1 MAPDTEIIWKSV
13 RTFMVP
19 CTILAMDQK
28 YEFAATYD
36 MSAKVLATGDGSVHL
51 RRLMTCLR
59 GSCNGSDVDI

>member
-1 MAPDTEIIWKSV
+1 
-13 RTFMVP
+13 MVP

-51 RRLMTCLR
+51 RRLMM
-59 GSCNGSDVDI
+59 